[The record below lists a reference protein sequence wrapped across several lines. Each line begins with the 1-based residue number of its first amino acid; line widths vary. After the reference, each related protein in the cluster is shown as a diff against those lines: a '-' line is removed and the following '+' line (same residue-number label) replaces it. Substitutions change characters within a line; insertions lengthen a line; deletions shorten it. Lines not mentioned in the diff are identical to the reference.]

1 MSFPKG
7 RNLPISLP
15 RRLMCDFL
23 HFSKKVPLVCV
34 ERLMDL
40 GPLYQARQALTD
52 RPSWFTLF
60 LKAFALSAQR
70 WPELRTSFM
79 SFPWPHLHVHEGS
92 IGGLPIERQIGDE
105 AGVLFLQVSKPDQR
119 PLTEIDALIRAA
131 KTQPL
136 ESIGA
141 FRRQLLIG
149 NLPFLLRR
157 LAWWVGLNT
166 VGKYRARFYGTF
178 GVTGVANLGAAS
190 VHFLT
195 PLTSTLAFGVI
206 HPDGCVNVRLMY
218 DHRVMDGV
226 VPARALEDIEN
237 ALNGQLREEV
247 CEMGQDRALEQAS
260 GILVGRAS

>member
-7 RNLPISLP
+7 RNVSLSLP

-23 HFSKKVPLVCV
+23 HFSKKIPLVCV
-34 ERLMDL
+34 ERHMDL

-60 LKAFALSAQR
+60 LKAFGLAAQR
-70 WPELRTSFM
+70 MEELRTSYM

-92 IGGLPIERQIGDE
+92 IGGLPIERRIGDE
-105 AGVLFLQVSKPDQR
+105 DGILFLQIRKPDQR
-119 PLTEIDALIRAA
+119 PLAELDALIRRA
-131 KTQPL
+131 KTEPL
-136 ESIGA
+136 EKMGD

-149 NLPFLLRR
+149 KLPFPLRR
-157 LAWWVGLNT
+157 LAWWVGLN
-166 VGKYRARFYGTF
+166 VFGKYRARFCGTF

-195 PLTSTLAFGVI
+195 PLTSTVAFGVI
-206 HPDGCVNVRLMY
+206 HPDGTVNVRLMY

-226 VPARALEDIEN
+226 VPARALEHMEKS
-237 ALNGQLREEV
+237 LNGELLEEV
-247 CEMGQDRALEQAS
+247 RGMSQTRRAAQPA
-260 GILVGRAS
+260 GRFVA